1 VVDPWP
7 DVVGLDVVG
16 RDVVELGVVAPD
28 VVGFDVVGRGVAEL
42 GIFIFWPT
50 YTHELTFI
58 PLAIAR
64 RCMVIPWRI
73 AMRINVSP
81 GRTM

>member
-1 VVDPWP
+1 VVGLDVVGP
-7 DVVGLDVVG
+7 DVVGVDVVG
-16 RDVVELGVVAPD
+16 RDVVEPD
-28 VVGFDVVGRGVAEL
+28 AVGPDVVGRGVAEL

-50 YTHELTFI
+50 YTHELAFI

-64 RCMVIPWRI
+64 RCMVIPWRR